1 MKIVR
6 SSTTSPASHRSGTRP
21 CSVARASLLAA
32 VLVTATPSP
41 HSAQD
46 PGATAGEDGGLD
58 LGELSLEEL
67 LDLEITVASRHK
79 EKLRDAPAAVYV
91 LTGDEIRRSGH
102 TSVQEA
108 LRMVPGFHVAQWK
121 TFGWDVTSRGF
132 TGSLSALNESFAN
145 QLLLIVDGVSY
156 YSPVL
161 AGIWWPLVD
170 VPLADVERIEIIRGP
185 AGTLWGTNAVNGV
198 VHVITKSSKDT
209 QGSLVAG
216 RVDEW
221 EWSGDY
227 RYGGRLGENGTFR
240 TWASYSS
247 YDPLPASTG
256 RRFEEN
262 WWIGSVGARADWDL
276 GETRYRVI
284 GTAYTSEFGEELWD
298 AVAMAYAPWDDT
310 VKNGGF
316 LAGSWETGVE
326 GDMHRVQAWVQS
338 DFQKQF
344 DFRHDVRSLDL
355 EYTRSKRLGA
365 SHELNLGLGYRRVD
379 SDLHG
384 NNGYLDFDPESR
396 QLDALRA
403 FVQDQILFPSL
414 NSKLVLGTQVELS
427 TLADFQVQPNVRWLW
442 NPSPEQTVWAAVSRA
457 VRTPSLE
464 EVDIVQRLDA
474 TGPPFLRGTDDFE
487 SEELLS
493 YELGYRRPL
502 GAHAFLD
509 VAAFFNDFD
518 NLQSVEVD
526 GAGIQFYDN
535 QVEAEAYGVEV
546 ALDADVSP
554 RWRLRSA
561 YSFFEMD
568 FEADAGS
575 AEVPTVDTKDG
586 LVPKNRV
593 NLRSYYDLGA
603 NWELDTG
610 VYWTDEHS
618 ASFFENPAYWRVD
631 ARLGWRPTE
640 SLELSV
646 GVQNAQRGE
655 HPEAGEDIFWYGSLV
670 ERLYYLSLRFSL

>member
-1 MKIVR
+1 LSALLAMAGVQ
-6 SSTTSPASHRSGTRP
+6 P
-21 CSVARASLLAA
+21 ARAQEPETGVS
-32 VLVTATPSP
+32 
-41 HSAQD
+41 
-46 PGATAGEDGGLD
+46 EDSQLD
-58 LGELSLEEL
+58 LADLSLEEL

-102 TSVQEA
+102 TSIQEA
-108 LRMVPGFHVAQWK
+108 LRMVPGFHVAEWK

-170 VPLADVERIEIIRGP
+170 IPLADVDRVEIIRGP

-216 RVDEW
+216 RLDEW

-240 TWASYSS
+240 TWLSYSS

-262 WWIGSVGARADWDL
+262 WWIGSLGGRADWEVGDS
-276 GETRYRVI
+276 RYRLI

-298 AVAMAYAPWDDT
+298 AGAMAYAPFDDT

-316 LAGSWETGVE
+316 LAGSWESGKE
-326 GDMHRVQAWVQS
+326 GDMQRVQAWVQS

-344 DFRHDVRSLDL
+344 DFRHAVQSFDL
-355 EYTRSKRLGA
+355 EYTRAKSLGA
-365 SHELNLGLGYRRVD
+365 SHELNFGAGYRRVAA
-379 SDLHG
+379 DLQG
-384 NNGYLDFDPESR
+384 DNGYLDFDPESR
-396 QLDALRA
+396 DLDALRVFA
-403 FVQDQILFPSL
+403 QDQIQLPSL
-414 NSKLVLGTQVELS
+414 ESKLVLGIQVELS

-442 NPSPEQTVWAAVSRA
+442 NPTPDQTVWAAVSRA

-474 TGPPFLRGTDDFE
+474 TGPPFLRGTDDFR
-487 SEELLS
+487 SEELLA

-502 GAHAFLD
+502 GQHAFVDL
-509 VAAFFNDFD
+509 ATFFNDYD
-518 NLQSVEVD
+518 NLQSIEVD

-535 QVEAEAYGVEV
+535 QVHAKAYGLEV
-546 ALDADVSP
+546 ALDVDVSA
-554 RWRLRSA
+554 RWRIRSA
-561 YSFFEMD
+561 YSLFQMD

-586 LVPKNRV
+586 LVPDNRV
-593 NLRSYYDLGA
+593 NLRSYYDLGE

-610 VYWTDEHS
+610 IYWTDEHS
-618 ASFFENPAYWRVD
+618 SSFFENPAFWRVD
-631 ARLGWRPTE
+631 ARLGWKPTE
-640 SLELSV
+640 QLELSV

>member
-1 MKIVR
+1 MHHSRKTPPVSAARWR
-6 SSTTSPASHRSGTRP
+6 SIARVVSVSLALTAASPPA
-21 CSVARASLLAA
+21 L
-32 VLVTATPSP
+32 
-41 HSAQD
+41 AQD
-46 PGATAGEDGGLD
+46 PTTGDEGEID
-58 LGELSLEEL
+58 LAELSLEEL

-79 EKLRDAPAAVYV
+79 EKLRNAPAAVYV

-145 QLLLIVDGVSY
+145 QLLLMVDGVSY

-170 VPLADVERIEIIRGP
+170 IPLADIERIEIIRGP
-185 AGTLWGTNAVNGV
+185 AGTLWGANAVNGV

-209 QGSLVAG
+209 QGNLVTG
-216 RVDEW
+216 VVNEW

-227 RYGGRLGENGTFR
+227 RHGGRLGENGTYR
-240 TWASYSS
+240 TWVSYSS

-256 RRFEEN
+256 ARFEEN
-262 WWIGSVGARADWDL
+262 WQIGSIGARADWDL
-276 GETRYRVI
+276 GETRYRLI

-298 AVAMAYAPWDDT
+298 AQAMTYAPWDDT
-310 VKNGGF
+310 VKNGGY
-316 LAGSWETGVE
+316 LAGSWESGEE
-326 GDMHRVQAWVQS
+326 GDLHRVQAWVQS

-344 DFRHDVRSLDL
+344 DFRHDVWSLDL
-355 EYTRSKRLGA
+355 EYTRTKRLGQ
-365 SHELNLGLGYRRVD
+365 SHEVNCGLGYRRVD
-379 SDLHG
+379 SDLDG
-384 NNGYLDFDPESR
+384 NNGYIDFAPESR
-396 QLDALRA
+396 QLDTVRA
-403 FVQDQILFPSL
+403 FLQDQIGLPSL
-414 NSKLVLGTQVELS
+414 DSKLIVGAQVESS
-427 TLADFQVQPNVRWLW
+427 TLGDFQLQPNVRWLW
-442 NPSPEQTVWAAVSRA
+442 NPTADQTVWAAVSRA

-464 EVDIVQRLDA
+464 EVDIEQRLDN

-487 SEELLS
+487 SEELVA

-502 GAHAFLD
+502 GQCAFLD
-509 VAAFFNDFD
+509 LATFFNDFD
-518 NLQSVEVD
+518 SLQSVEVD

-546 ALDADVSP
+546 ALDVDVSP

-561 YSFFEMD
+561 YSWFEMD

-586 LVPKNRV
+586 LIPKNRV
-593 NLRSYYDLGA
+593 NLRSYYDLGED
-603 NWELDTG
+603 WELDAG
-610 VYWTDEHS
+610 IYWTDEHS
-618 ASFFENPAYWRVD
+618 SSFFDNPSYWRVD
-631 ARLGWRPTE
+631 ARLGWKPTE
-640 SLELSV
+640 NLELSV
-646 GVQNAQRGE
+646 GVQNAQTEE

-670 ERLYYLSLRFSL
+670 ERLYYVSMRFSL